1 MLSEIIG
8 LQEDG
13 QDVVNGKAYKVLDVI
28 NTNEFIIDCDATK
41 LSDYDRNGMAK
52 GVKAKVEVEF
62 QPLKTILDDLTGQTI
77 DSNFMDFEKLENFK
91 NKESKC

>member
-8 LQEDG
+8 LQDNG
-13 QDVVNGKAYKVLDVI
+13 QDVVNGKTYKVLDVI
-28 NTNEFIIDCDATK
+28 NTNEFIIECDATN

-62 QPLKTILDDLTGQTI
+62 
-77 DSNFMDFEKLENFK
+77 
-91 NKESKC
+91 